1 MSANSE
7 AKKESS
13 VPSCV
18 SSIPHPALGELVG
31 YFDEETNAEKEAG
44 NQPKLDASKQRIS
57 SSSSSVQELL
67 NVQELSSANKRV
79 AREDRDSRAKGD
91 LGQSFVPLLARQLS
105 NKLDKLDLVS
115 KEQGRASV
123 IAHTPSRLPT
133 TSTPSNS
140 ILAPPVQPRS
150 CETAGLESGQVHSGS
165 STETQ
170 NIQEVQVPSVSIPK
184 VPFPSVS
191 ITKPAMG
198 SNPVLY
204 IAGSVIPEEQNILL
218 NERRLYFKMR
228 DMDPSEVTR
237 DTIHTL
243 DSKMKDFE
251 KDLSDLVI
259 SIEELLMSKASEL
272 GQERVS
278 QWKSQQDHIERVAKD

>member
-18 SSIPHPALGELVG
+18 SSLPHPALGELVG

-123 IAHTPSRLPT
+123 IAHTPSRLPS

-140 ILAPPVQPRS
+140 ILAPPVHPKTYA
-150 CETAGLESGQVHSGS
+150 TAGERSEPVHSGS
-165 STETQ
+165 CSDLSS
-170 NIQEVQVPSVSIPK
+170 IHSEVFEIEEILQAPSESISK

-191 ITKPAMG
+191 IPKVTMG
-198 SNPVLY
+198 SNPVLH
-204 IAGSVIPEEQNILL
+204 IVGNTTPEEQDILVK
-218 NERRLYFKMR
+218 ERRLYCKMR
-228 DMDPSEVTR
+228 NMDPSEVTR

-243 DSKMKDFE
+243 DSEMKEFQ
-251 KDLSDLVI
+251 KDLSDLVN

-272 GQERVS
+272 GQ
-278 QWKSQQDHIERVAKD
+278 

>member
-18 SSIPHPALGELVG
+18 SSLPHPALGELVG

-44 NQPKLDASKQRIS
+44 NQPKLDASKQRTS

-165 STETQ
+165 CTDISSINSEVFETQ

-198 SNPVLY
+198 SNPVLH

-237 DTIHTL
+237 DTIHTV
-243 DSKMKDFE
+243 DSEIKEFKT
-251 KDLSDLVI
+251 DLFDLVT
-259 SIEELLMSKASEL
+259 SVEKLLFTKESEL
-272 GQERVS
+272 GFDRVS
-278 QWKSQQDHIERVAKD
+278 Q

>member
-1 MSANSE
+1 M
-7 AKKESS
+7 
-13 VPSCV
+13 
-18 SSIPHPALGELVG
+18 
-31 YFDEETNAEKEAG
+31 F
-44 NQPKLDASKQRIS
+44 
-57 SSSSSVQELL
+57 
-67 NVQELSSANKRV
+67 
-79 AREDRDSRAKGD
+79 
-91 LGQSFVPLLARQLS
+91 
-105 NKLDKLDLVS
+105 
-115 KEQGRASV
+115 
-123 IAHTPSRLPT
+123 
-133 TSTPSNS
+133 
-140 ILAPPVQPRS
+140 
-150 CETAGLESGQVHSGS
+150 
-165 STETQ
+165 ETQ

-243 DSKMKDFE
+243 DSEMKEFT

-278 QWKSQQDHIERVAKD
+278 QWRSQQDHIERVAKDYYQNVYQ